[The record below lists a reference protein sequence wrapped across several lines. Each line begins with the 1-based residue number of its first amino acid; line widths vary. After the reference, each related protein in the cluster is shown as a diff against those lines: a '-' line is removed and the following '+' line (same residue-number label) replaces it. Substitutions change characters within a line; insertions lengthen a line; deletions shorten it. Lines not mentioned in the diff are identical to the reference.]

1 MKIPHIKLPI
11 AEISAYVASFPVEAK
26 GLVFQAVL
34 NYGLYQKWDSLELP
48 ENAQAGYAAVKE
60 IVENQTKS
68 YKKFCKSQKEKIK
81 KYWQENQNTDDTN
94 VLPPL
99 NTAVLPQENTN
110 VLPGANTTV
119 LPEPKQKEKE
129 SPLKEEKE
137 KDIKEKEEVT
147 PEEKEKLSMPA
158 PKKQTAIDF
167 AFEDFWKEFPKQRI
181 GNKEKAKSA
190 FAAAVKRSGMLAFQ
204 LVAKAR
210 EYAKS
215 DEVARGFAK
224 GAQAW
229 LNDDRFLRSYTPG
242 TGTSTLEEARENGYR
257 IIDNIFGGK

>member
-1 MKIPHIKLPI
+1 MNTPAYLKFYGRDLFIFTASLKKSEKAAIFDGIIHLNMYGFWPESIQKLCEKNENFSKNFQKIDELFSKSL
-11 AEISAYVASFPVEAK
+11 K
-26 GLVFQAVL
+26 
-34 NYGLYQKWDSLELP
+34 NY
-48 ENAQAGYAAVKE
+48 
-60 IVENQTKS
+60 
-68 YKKFCKSQKEKIK
+68 EKIC
-81 KYWQENQNTDDTN
+81 ERNSQNASMKSLKNKDISN
-94 VLPPL
+94 PL
-99 NTAVLPQENTN
+99 ATQPF
-110 VLPGANTTV
+110 
-119 LPEPKQKEKE
+119 KQKKETEAEEETETKETIKSVPEKK
-129 SPLKEEKE
+129 PTAL
-137 KDIKEKEEVT
+137 EV
-147 PEEKEKLSMPA
+147 
-158 PKKQTAIDF
+158 

-242 TGTSTLEEARENGYR
+242 TGASTLEEARENGYR
-257 IIDNIFGGK
+257 IINNIFGGK

>member
-1 MKIPHIKLPI
+1 MKIPYIKIPI
-11 AEISAYVASFPVEAK
+11 ADVSAYLAPYSFDIK
-26 GLVFQAVL
+26 GKIFQAVL
-34 NYGLYQKWDSLELP
+34 NFGLYQKWDDLELP
-48 ENAQAGYAAVKE
+48 EHAQLGYTAVQE
-60 IVENQTKS
+60 IVENEIKS
-68 YKKFCKSQKEKIK
+68 YKKFCKEQKQKIKNHWEKIK
-81 KYWQENQNTDDTN
+81 SADDTN
-94 VLPPL
+94 VLPER
-99 NTAVLPQENTN
+99 NYQTETKTKADINN
-110 VLPGANTTV
+110 N
-119 LPEPKQKEKE
+119 KE
-129 SPLKEEKE
+129 STKKAEPEK
-137 KDIKEKEEVT
+137 KPTALEV
-147 PEEKEKLSMPA
+147 
-158 PKKQTAIDF
+158 

-242 TGTSTLEEARENGYR
+242 TGASTLEEARENGYR
-257 IIDNIFGGK
+257 IINNIFGGK

>member
-1 MKIPHIKLPI
+1 MKIPYIKIPI
-11 AEISAYVASFPVEAK
+11 ADVSAYLAPYSFDIK
-26 GLVFQAVL
+26 GKIFQAVL
-34 NYGLYQKWDSLELP
+34 NFGLYQKWDDLELP
-48 ENAQAGYAAVKE
+48 EHAQLGYTAVQE
-60 IVENQTKS
+60 IVENEIKS
-68 YKKFCKSQKEKIK
+68 YKKFCKEQKQKIKNHWEKIK
-81 KYWQENQNTDDTN
+81 SADDTN
-94 VLPPL
+94 VLPER
-99 NTAVLPQENTN
+99 NYQTETKTKADINN
-110 VLPGANTTV
+110 N
-119 LPEPKQKEKE
+119 KE
-129 SPLKEEKE
+129 STNKAEPEK
-137 KDIKEKEEVT
+137 KPTALEV
-147 PEEKEKLSMPA
+147 
-158 PKKQTAIDF
+158 

-215 DEVARGFAK
+215 YEVARGFAK

-242 TGTSTLEEARENGYR
+242 TGASTLEEARENGYR

>member
-1 MKIPHIKLPI
+1 MKIPYIKIPI
-11 AEISAYVASFPVEAK
+11 ADVSAYLAPYSFDIK
-26 GLVFQAVL
+26 GKIFQAVL
-34 NYGLYQKWDSLELP
+34 NFGLYQKWDDLELP
-48 ENAQAGYAAVKE
+48 EHAQLGYTAVQE
-60 IVENQTKS
+60 IVENEIKS
-68 YKKFCKSQKEKIK
+68 YKKFCKEQKQKIKNHWEKIK
-81 KYWQENQNTDDTN
+81 SADDTN
-94 VLPPL
+94 VLPER
-99 NTAVLPQENTN
+99 NYQTETKTKADINN
-110 VLPGANTTV
+110 N
-119 LPEPKQKEKE
+119 KE
-129 SPLKEEKE
+129 STKKAEPEK
-137 KDIKEKEEVT
+137 KPTALEV
-147 PEEKEKLSMPA
+147 
-158 PKKQTAIDF
+158 

-190 FAAAVKRSGMLAFQ
+190 FAAAVKRSVMLAFQ

-242 TGTSTLEEARENGYR
+242 TGASTLEEARENGYR

>member
-1 MKIPHIKLPI
+1 MNTPAYLKFYGRDLFIFTASLKKSEKAAIFDGIIHLNMYGFWPESIQKLCEKNENFSKNFQKIDELFSKSLKNYEKICERNSQNASMKSLKNKDISNPLATQPFKQKKE
-11 AEISAYVASFPVEAK
+11 AEAE
-26 GLVFQAVL
+26 
-34 NYGLYQKWDSLELP
+34 E
-48 ENAQAGYAAVKE
+48 ETETKE
-60 IVENQTKS
+60 TTKS
-68 YKKFCKSQKEKIK
+68 VPEKK
-81 KYWQENQNTDDTN
+81 
-94 VLPPL
+94 P
-99 NTAVLPQENTN
+99 TAL
-110 VLPGANTTV
+110 
-119 LPEPKQKEKE
+119 
-129 SPLKEEKE
+129 
-137 KDIKEKEEVT
+137 EV
-147 PEEKEKLSMPA
+147 
-158 PKKQTAIDF
+158 

-242 TGTSTLEEARENGYR
+242 TGANTLEEARENGYR

>member
-1 MKIPHIKLPI
+1 MKIPYIKIPI
-11 AEISAYVASFPVEAK
+11 ADVSAYLAPYSFDIK
-26 GLVFQAVL
+26 GKIFQAVL
-34 NYGLYQKWDSLELP
+34 NFGLYQKWDELELP
-48 ENAQAGYAAVKE
+48 EHAQLGYTAVQE
-60 IVENQTKS
+60 IVENEIKS
-68 YKKFCKSQKEKIK
+68 YKKFCKEQKQKIKNHWEKIK
-81 KYWQENQNTDDTN
+81 SADDTN
-94 VLPPL
+94 VLPER
-99 NTAVLPQENTN
+99 NYQTETKTKADINN
-110 VLPGANTTV
+110 N
-119 LPEPKQKEKE
+119 KE
-129 SPLKEEKE
+129 STKKAEPEK
-137 KDIKEKEEVT
+137 KPTALEV
-147 PEEKEKLSMPA
+147 
-158 PKKQTAIDF
+158 

-190 FAAAVKRSGMLAFQ
+190 FEAAVKRSGMLAFQ

-242 TGTSTLEEARENGYR
+242 TGASTLEEARENGYR

>member
-1 MKIPHIKLPI
+1 MKIPYIKIPI
-11 AEISAYVASFPVEAK
+11 ADVSAYLAPYSFDIK
-26 GLVFQAVL
+26 GKIFQAVL
-34 NYGLYQKWDSLELP
+34 NFGLYQKWDDLELP
-48 ENAQAGYAAVKE
+48 EHAQLGYTAVQE
-60 IVENQTKS
+60 IVENEIKS
-68 YKKFCKSQKEKIK
+68 YKKFCKEQKQKIKNHWEKIK
-81 KYWQENQNTDDTN
+81 SADDTN
-94 VLPPL
+94 VLPER
-99 NTAVLPQENTN
+99 NYQTKAETKADINN
-110 VLPGANTTV
+110 N
-119 LPEPKQKEKE
+119 KE
-129 SPLKEEKE
+129 STKKAEPEK
-137 KDIKEKEEVT
+137 KPTALEV
-147 PEEKEKLSMPA
+147 
-158 PKKQTAIDF
+158 

-242 TGTSTLEEARENGYR
+242 TGASTLEEARENGYR